1 MKLANSGI
9 GPVIVQFGLFTTA
22 LASLNKV
29 LQKGNVFSQITSSF
43 GGLKTAISGVA
54 SGVTTLGAA
63 FKGSSLLMSGGIVAA
78 GMAIVGLISLV
89 EKLNV
94 TYEEQ
99 AQKVDELQAEY
110 DSLYGE
116 GGEMARLE
124 AAEFLI
130 DADQRRLDI
139 LKMQEASLAEQLR
152 IAKQLEFDKF
162 NQENPLTYMEGTP
175 GMTGIGVQTSKSL
188 VDKWA
193 KEFDDL
199 NKQLEGGVKTPE
211 EYSKALLGLYDQ
223 LDDNVEMYR
232 ENKEAGNDLS
242 DEQERAIAIAEQM
255 EAAFAEQ
262 GGEITTTSNALQTYI
277 NKIRELEDLKAG
289 QQEISGITKEL
300 NELIEAG
307 EVGSPALE
315 KIWGIISDKAAAEAG
330 YDSAVALDNLKT
342 SLGAMLDEDPVVAAS
357 AFQDALYGLNGVL
370 GESGEALVT
379 VDENGNLMLGSLSDL
394 ASEFGLNEEK
404 MQDFIFLL
412 QQYSSQQILTSDQLA
427 GFDKQ
432 LDELGTT
439 SEATGS
445 KVLKGPIE
453 ALQDIQQV
461 TGASTTSQLKRYV
474 QALQAAGEID
484 LYDTEEQLDALLAS
498 MELIQ
503 TSGGIVIDTST
514 PNGQATIE
522 ELTKMNL
529 LSGDE
534 EKDVD
539 VIANTKKALN
549 AVGAVDA
556 RKIDDKLFYIDAAG
570 NALGTL
576 EQIMANYY
584 ALRNKTVTIDVVY
597 NDPYGDYGG
606 SGTRAP
612 RAKGVL
618 SSPGEV
624 ALINDGAPVNGS
636 AAEIVAYKGRAQ
648 IFNNGE
654 PTTVELPKGARVF
667 NATDTQKILNSGIN
681 SFATGTPFAPIQFP
695 TSSPSSIATSD
706 SAWSEAVAG
715 TTVSSAKT
723 KEEYEKWLKEK
734 KHALAMDEITEEQYY
749 LELEKMNE
757 EYVKNI
763 TDYQDEYWRNMED
776 IYKWRKQQQDELN
789 GSLEQQIELERA
801 LGELAKTKENQLL
814 VYKDGRM
821 QYLSNID
828 AISEARLG
836 VLEAAGGRTST
847 LASLATANYG
857 GLGVQETNGVQ
868 WIFDINNINLSEVT
882 DVPGFIEGLKNLAY
896 QYSYKRA

>member
-54 SGVTTLGAA
+54 SGATTLGAA

-427 GFDKQ
+427 DFDKQ

-445 KVLKGPIE
+445 KVLKGPVE

-556 RKIDDKLFYIDAAG
+556 KKIDDKLFYVDAAG
-570 NALGTL
+570 TALGTL
-576 EQIMANYY
+576 QQILNYY
-584 ALRNKTVTIDVVY
+584 NSLQNKTVRITTVY
-597 NDPYGDYGG
+597 TTVNERGFSHSGG
-606 SGTRAP
+606 VFATGTTFT
-612 RAKGVL
+612 
-618 SSPGEV
+618 PGGET
-624 ALINDGAPVNGS
+624 LINDGTPVNGS
-636 AAEIVAYKGRAQ
+636 AAEIVAYNGHAQ
-648 IFNNGE
+648 IFNDGE
-654 PTTVELPKGARVF
+654 PTIVDMPRGATVY

-681 SFATGTPFAPIQFP
+681 AFATGTPFAPIQFP

-723 KEEYEKWLKEK
+723 KEEYEKWLKAK

-757 EYVKNI
+757 EYVNNI

-836 VLEAAGGRTST
+836 VLEAAGGSTSA

-857 GLGVQETNGVQ
+857 GLGTQGTNGVQ